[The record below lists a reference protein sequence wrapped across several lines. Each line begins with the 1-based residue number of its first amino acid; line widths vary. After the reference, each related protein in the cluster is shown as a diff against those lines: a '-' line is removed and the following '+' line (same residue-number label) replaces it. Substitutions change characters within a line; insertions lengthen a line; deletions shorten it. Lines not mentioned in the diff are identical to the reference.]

1 MYNKSSKVSF
11 VAVISAFGGLSL
23 ETAMYKPDA
32 GQFTV
37 RQILKQTSKDKRKG
51 GRRKASRETRGKKIK
66 KDSYIK
72 TLGSQS

>member
-1 MYNKSSKVSF
+1 MYSKSSKVSF

-23 ETAMYKPDA
+23 ETAMCKPDA
-32 GQFTV
+32 DQFTG
-37 RQILKQTSKDKRKG
+37 RQILKQTSKDKRNG
-51 GRRKASRETRGKKIK
+51 GRRKASRETRRKKIK

>member
-23 ETAMYKPDA
+23 ETAMCKPDA

-37 RQILKQTSKDKRKG
+37 RRILKQTSRQKK
-51 GRRKASRETRGKKIK
+51 RRKEESR
-66 KDSYIK
+66 
-72 TLGSQS
+72 